1 MVIKLSIYYKRMN
14 TSGWKCSV
22 IEQAKKDTFIQII
35 EDVSYKDKLDKSQ
48 LRLLFSEQGVTDIRF
63 RNVQRE
69 KPEPQKEIKGNAK
82 TFRDFFLGK
91 HPDCDVKILG
101 IAGEKSSVKLDRL
114 FQTMAD
120 YMDYL
125 MERNEQ

>member
-1 MVIKLSIYYKRMN
+1 MVTKLSIFKN
-14 TSGWKCSV
+14 KFHSKEWLTV
-22 IEQAKKDTFIQII
+22 ITKKAITDGYIQII
-35 EDVSYKDKLDKSQ
+35 EDVSYGTGIDKNSIKV
-48 LRLLFSEQGVTDIRF
+48 LLQKHGVKDIRF

-91 HPDCDVKILG
+91 HPDCDVKRLG
-101 IAGEKSSVKLDRL
+101 IAGEKASVKLDRL